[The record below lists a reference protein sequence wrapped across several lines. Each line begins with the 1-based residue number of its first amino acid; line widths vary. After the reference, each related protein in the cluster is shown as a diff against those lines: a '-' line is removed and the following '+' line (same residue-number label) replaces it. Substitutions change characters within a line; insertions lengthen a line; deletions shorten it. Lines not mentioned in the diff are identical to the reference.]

1 VKRPSIYF
9 YKAIISIL
17 LIGPF
22 FKSNT
27 VSSQGFSDLK
37 GIYVL
42 SNSLV
47 INIPA
52 NFLLM
57 SSETLTLKYPSAG
70 HRPSEVYTNEK
81 STINIALNH
90 TQNKATEANLP
101 DVKKVMETQFNRA
114 SFTFIKSELKE
125 MNGSQFVILEFI
137 SPAVDT
143 KIYNL
148 MAIASLEGRLVMI
161 TFNCTEAEMKEWEPI
176 GKRIIGSINLKK

>member
-1 VKRPSIYF
+1 MR
-9 YKAIISIL
+9 IIFISL
-17 LIGPF
+17 FVFQLITCF
-22 FKSNT
+22 SQT
-27 VSSQGFSDLK
+27 VE
-37 GIYVL
+37 YVEVSTL
-42 SNSLV
+42 GKSLV
-47 INIPA
+47 LKVPSD
-52 NFLLM
+52 FSLM
-57 SSETLTLKYPSAG
+57 DAETLALKYPSAG

-101 DVKKVMETQFNRA
+101 DVKKAMETQFNRA
-114 SFTFIKSELKE
+114 PFTFIKSELKE

-161 TFNCTEAEMKEWEPI
+161 TFNCTEAERKEWEAT
-176 GKRIIGSINLKK
+176 GKKIIGSITLKK